1 MSVRNINTLSDEC
14 INQIAA
20 GEVIERPSSV
30 VKELVE
36 NSIDA
41 GASDIEVVIED
52 GGKKLIRITDNGMGI
67 APDDIPLCFQRHTTS
82 KIQTAE
88 DLTNIR
94 TNGFRG
100 EALSSIAA
108 VARVMLESRYENSP
122 EAVRLSIEGGQVLKR
137 EPAAR
142 NQGTT
147 FIVKDLFFNT
157 PVREKFLASAQTET
171 NRIQD
176 FITRFALAHPEI
188 RFTLRSGIK
197 LQFDCVPGTQEN
209 RIAEIFGAKMSRHF
223 IPVENHDGF
232 MGVFGVIS
240 PPEQSKG
247 RRSQQYFFLN
257 HRPVWNPLL
266 SKAVSRAYENLAPG
280 RHPVAVLFLQLPAGS
295 FDVNV
300 HPAKREVRFTR
311 ENQVFSSIVHALRE
325 SLHKLENTP
334 RFEVLK
340 SGINPDSAPKEQS
353 SSLPSGNTYAK
364 FSAEKGTK
372 TTSFA
377 DFTHNSVPD
386 KAQQDTAP
394 IGEEQDLF
402 AAGLGNV
409 IQLSPRHYK
418 ENEEPKPVDGSIR
431 YYQLAGQYILCEDH
445 ESMILIHQRAAH
457 QRILYEDA
465 LEKLE
470 SKSDPLDSQQ
480 LLFPEVIE
488 FTPAESSLLEEHQ
501 PMLKQLAWDLEFFG
515 GQSWRLTGIPL
526 DFSPSLA
533 EEAIRNL
540 LHDYAEEKEGESP
553 EEAMAKAF
561 CKHTAIAEVTV
572 LDAEKMAW
580 IMDNLFATD
589 TPFVS
594 PFGRPTVL
602 RFPLEDIHRRFRQ
615 KKLKKDTFAP

>member
-1 MSVRNINTLSDEC
+1 MSVQNINTLSDEC

-41 GASDIEVVIED
+41 GAHDIEIVIED
-52 GGKKLIRITDNGMGI
+52 GGKRLIRITDNGKGI
-67 APDDIPLCFQRHTTS
+67 APEDIPLCFQRHTTS
-82 KIQTAE
+82 KIKNAE
-88 DLTNIR
+88 DLTNIQ

-108 VARVMLESRYENSP
+108 VARVELESSYEENP
-122 EAVRLSIEGGQVLKR
+122 EAVRLTIEGGKVLKR
-137 EPAAR
+137 ESAAR

-147 FIVKDLFFNT
+147 FVVRDLFFNT
-157 PVREKFLASAQTET
+157 PVREKFLASAQTES

-188 RFTLRSGIK
+188 RFTLRSGVK

-257 HRPVWNPLL
+257 RRPVWNPLL

-280 RHPVAVLFLQLPAGS
+280 RHPVAVLFLELPAAS

-340 SGINPDSAPKEQS
+340 PDVKLSPKVDVNTSLNQEKSYPDFSAQNSAPKQ
-353 SSLPSGNTYAK
+353 
-364 FSAEKGTK
+364 
-372 TTSFA
+372 TSFA
-377 DFTHNSVPD
+377 TFSHNSNPSKEQED
-386 KAQQDTAP
+386 SAP

-470 SKSDPLDSQQ
+470 SKSEPLDSQQ

-515 GQSWRLTGIPL
+515 GYSWRLTGIPL

-533 EEAIRNL
+533 EEAVRNL
-540 LHDYAEEKEGESP
+540 LHDYAEEKQGDSP

-561 CKHTAIAEVTV
+561 CKHTAIAEITP
-572 LDAEKMAW
+572 LDAEKMGW

-589 TPFVS
+589 SPFVS